1 MWGLMVS
8 YSKVPSWPENAVR
21 ALGVL
26 RSFPPSG
33 ATSLVAPIL
42 ALCWLGVTRHCPTD

>member
-1 MWGLMVS
+1 MVS
-8 YSKVPSWPENAVR
+8 YSKAPIWPENVVR

-42 ALCWLGVTRHCPTD
+42 ASCWLDVTEYCPTD